1 MKFGKEF
8 VSQMVPEWEE
18 AYMNYNALKL
28 LLKDILRFRQCNKVT
43 TPRASTPKGSSL
55 KRRVSLYR
63 AFSGLTS
70 RHRGSPKKKEDE
82 DILVSEEGAEGQWQ
96 TMFLMSCDEGGDIEA
111 AFFKKLDEEFN
122 KVINFYKKKVGE
134 VVDEAEELSRQMDAL
149 IALRLRVENPLVEL
163 GGTDVI
169 DRESSG
175 VSSHSTVH
183 PTSGRRP
190 GMKQKMLNLLYI
202 CLVSQWTS

>member
-8 VSQMVPEWEE
+8 VSQMVPEWQE
-18 AYMNYNALKL
+18 AYMDYNSLKL
-28 LLKDILRFRQCNKVT
+28 LLKDILCFRQCNKVT
-43 TPRASTPKGSSL
+43 TPMASTPEGLSL

-82 DILVSEEGAEGQWQ
+82 EILVSEEGPGGQWQ
-96 TMFLMSCDEGGDIEA
+96 TMFLMSSDEGGDIEVV
-111 AFFKKLDEEFN
+111 FFKRLDEEFN

-134 VVDEAEELSRQMDAL
+134 VMDEAEELSRQMDAL
-149 IALRLRVENPLVEL
+149 IALRLKVENPLVELDL

-169 DRESSG
+169 DRGSNG
-175 VSSHSTVH
+175 VSSQSTVH

-190 GMKQKMLNLLYI
+190 GMKQKM
-202 CLVSQWTS
+202 